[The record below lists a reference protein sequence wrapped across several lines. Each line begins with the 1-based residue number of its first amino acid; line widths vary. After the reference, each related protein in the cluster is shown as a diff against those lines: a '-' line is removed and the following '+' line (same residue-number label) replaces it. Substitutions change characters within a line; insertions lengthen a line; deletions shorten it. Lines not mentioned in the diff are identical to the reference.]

1 MNKKYKHIDII
12 TKPIVAILI
21 AALLVTNAPEFFTKK
36 IVAAEST
43 WKILEER
50 DLPVDELYGWY
61 PYDSADQ
68 LMIGRKDGKIAFLD
82 SSLKL
87 VKKTEYDL
95 LEEDGVMDGTDYNL
109 LVSRP
114 MRSGS
119 EYAIVDKTGKVTV
132 LGTYKKAESL
142 GLVGKPI
149 LYAEKVNGECGF
161 VVNGKAIGFDK
172 KFVDKTE
179 EAVVEYNI
187 VTIAGKTYYVKNY
200 FETEDICYEVGG
212 ICEGISIEEMK
223 KVIQAERYEFIIYDE
238 TGAVVDVDSLI
249 REYEKKAEDEEKQ
262 KEEDARVIPE
272 LEQTAASQLPVQEY
286 LRNTCS
292 TSTGEYTVSDVT
304 AYRFGEGYLAYV
316 KADVEFLFEG
326 DRYKDP
332 YYFAGFFDKEKNL
345 VKFGEVIAARDEDYW
360 DEGIYLTI
368 RDNDKKIY
376 FYGDDDYANTGNMV
390 KYLYTDTEDAFT
402 GGGYELG
409 TAYPHCVVLGGY
421 GENGFIYLVASPM
434 NDFVKTTS
442 MYTRLY
448 EKNTL
453 KAEYALLNEEN
464 GKREAVF
471 YDSNWNVI
479 KSMDVSHVNG
489 DIELCDGVV
498 LGRSCVLLY
507 KTQSGYYGLVGMDG
521 NIVADVEKERYTY
534 GSVQSSYFGKTCVY
548 FERDDVRYY
557 YYEDNLIPHT
567 EEEYDSWGEDDD
579 EEGDDGIKYGDIT
592 YSSEETYDDNN
603 EVVSVSEKVA
613 DRFGN
618 VLASHEVSG
627 ETYKR
632 EERKPF
638 IYVFPDC
645 KSIVVVDRHWN
656 GKRGDDLEDGTP
668 KPTMAPTDAPE
679 VPPTEKPSRT
689 QAPPVPPMPSTGVPT
704 DAPGVPPT
712 ERPDETEIPSLAP
725 TDGPAGQPPVAPG
738 SSSLP
743 VQPPSQIILP
753 SNPIPVPTPD
763 RSAEEDA
770 DDDEE
775 EDKQEKEE
783 DKLQKGDYIMM
794 GKLGYKIT
802 KLKGKKGEAAVV
814 VSVANKAKSIVI
826 PKNIKKDGITLTV
839 TSIQKN
845 ALMGYKKAKT
855 LNIKSTGIKSIAKKA
870 LSGLSRWIQ
879 IKVPKSK
886 VILYRKLLKKCGC
899 GVIRQ

>member
-1 MNKKYKHIDII
+1 MI
-12 TKPIVAILI
+12 TKRMAAMLI
-21 AALLVTNAPEFFTKK
+21 AALLVTNAPEFSAKK

-43 WKILEER
+43 WEILEEK

-61 PYDSADQ
+61 QYNSSDQ

-82 SSLKL
+82 SSMKL
-87 VKKTEYDL
+87 VKKTKYDQ
-95 LEEDGVMDGTDYNL
+95 LEEDVVMDDTDYNL

-114 MRSGS
+114 MRGGS
-119 EYAIVDKTGKVTV
+119 EYAVIDKTGKATV

-142 GLVGKPI
+142 GLVGAPI
-149 LYAEKVNGECGF
+149 LYGEKENGECGF
-161 VVNGKAIGFDK
+161 LVNGKAIGFDK

-200 FETEDICYEVGG
+200 FETEDICYEVVG
-212 ICEGISIEEMK
+212 IYDGISIEEMK

-272 LEQTAASQLPVQEY
+272 LEQTAASQLPIREY
-286 LRNTCS
+286 LRNTWS
-292 TSTGEYTVSDVT
+292 TSTGKYTVNDVT

-316 KADVEFLFEG
+316 KADVEFFFEG
-326 DRYKDP
+326 DKCEDP

-345 VKFGEVIAARDEDYW
+345 VKFREVIAAKNEDHWDEG
-360 DEGIYLTI
+360 EGIYLTI

-402 GGGYELG
+402 GDGYELAA
-409 TAYPHCVVLGGY
+409 AYPDCVVLGGY
-421 GENGFIYLVASPM
+421 GENGSIYLVASPM

-448 EKNTL
+448 GKNTL
-453 KAEYALLNEEN
+453 KAEYVLLNEEN

-471 YDSNWNVI
+471 YDSDWNVI
-479 KSMDVSHVNG
+479 KSMDVSRVSG
-489 DIELCDGVV
+489 DIQLCGGVV

-521 NIVADVEKERYTY
+521 SIVADAEKERYTY
-534 GSVQSSYFGKTCVY
+534 GSVRSGYFEKTRVY
-548 FERDDVRYY
+548 FVKDDVRYY
-557 YYEDNLIPHT
+557 YYGEDLIPHT
-567 EEEYDSWGEDDD
+567 EEEYDSWREDDD

-603 EVVSVSEKVA
+603 EVVSVCEKVV

-627 ETYKR
+627 ETYER

-638 IYVFPDC
+638 IYIFPDC
-645 KSIVVVDRHWN
+645 KSIAVVDRHWN
-656 GKRGDDLEDGTP
+656 GKREDNLEDATP

-679 VPPTEKPSRT
+679 VPPTEKPGHT
-689 QAPPVPPMPSTGVPT
+689 QAPPVPPMPSAG
-704 DAPGVPPT
+704 APT
-712 ERPDETEIPSLAP
+712 ERPDETAVPSPAP
-725 TDGPAGQPPVAPG
+725 TDGPAGQPPVTPG

-753 SNPIPVPTPD
+753 SNPIPAPTPNMN
-763 RSAEEDA
+763 AEEDA

-775 EDKQEKEE
+775 EDKEDKQEKEE
-783 DKLQKGDYIMM
+783 GKLQKGDYIMM

-826 PKNIKKDGITLTV
+826 PKNIKKDGVTLTV